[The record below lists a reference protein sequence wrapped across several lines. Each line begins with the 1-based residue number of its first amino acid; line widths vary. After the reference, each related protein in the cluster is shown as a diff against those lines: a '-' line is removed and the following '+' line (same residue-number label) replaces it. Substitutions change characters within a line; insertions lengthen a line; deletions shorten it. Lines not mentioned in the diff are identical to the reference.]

1 MIRSLLV
8 LAATGLLH
16 LGMAGSALA
25 DGAALY
31 QAKACLG
38 CHGVDAKTPPLP
50 IYPKLAGQNADYAF
64 NQMKAIKSG
73 TRNSGQSAV
82 MMGIMVM
89 VSEDEMREIADWLST
104 L

>member
-1 MIRSLLV
+1 MIRRLCMLTV
-8 LAATGLLH
+8 TGMLFM
-16 LGMAGSALA
+16 GMAGSALA
-25 DGAALY
+25 DGSSLY

-50 IYPKLAGQNADYAF
+50 IYPKLAGQSADYAF

-73 TRNSGQSAV
+73 ARSSGQSAI
-82 MMGIMVM
+82 MKGIMVM